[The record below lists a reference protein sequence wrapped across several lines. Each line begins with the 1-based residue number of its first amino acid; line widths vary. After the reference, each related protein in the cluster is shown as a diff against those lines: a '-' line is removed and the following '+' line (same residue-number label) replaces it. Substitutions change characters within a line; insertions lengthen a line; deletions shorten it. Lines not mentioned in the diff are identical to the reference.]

1 MGLRIVLWYFWII
14 VMMIA
19 VLPLSWRWLRWLPDH
34 GYTLAKPFG
43 LLLWGYFL
51 WLGAS
56 VGVLHNNFG
65 GAVAALSVVVVL
77 ALTLG
82 RGAWQLNAQKER
94 PLFAWLR
101 RHRRLV
107 IANEGL
113 FLLIFAIGLL
123 YRAYAPDIATAG
135 GEKFMEMAFLNG
147 IRTSAVFPPHDPWL
161 AGYSISYYYFGYLI
175 MAGLMTLSGLSTGV
189 GFNVGIAT
197 LFALGLSSAFGVA
210 VNLLSRNG
218 DKPGAPTRFPIGFG
232 FLGALL
238 FGIVSNLEGLLD
250 VIYAR
255 HWLPYSFWH
264 WLDIK
269 DINIPT
275 IGPPTALPQRFMWWW
290 RASRVINDRD
300 LLGHSMEV
308 IDEFPFF
315 SYLLG
320 DMHPHVMALP
330 FVLLTVGLA
339 FNLWRALSGHVD
351 AMTDET
357 PWYTPRHWLALALTW
372 PGGVTGFLFYALAVG
387 SLFFLNTWDAP
398 IYLGL
403 LLTVYVWQRSRSRRV
418 IVGALVV
425 DGLLVGV
432 IMGVLSLLFY
442 FPFFIAFQ
450 SQAGGFLPNL
460 FNPTRLVQFFVMFGP
475 LLLPLFAFLWLLSR
489 ENGWR
494 PTGKAFA
501 EWIIWPLL
509 LPVVLTLVLLA
520 ALLLT
525 PGGQAFTNRI
535 LSDPA
540 VQKQI
545 GGANWGALLR
555 RIALLRVTVIGTYLL
570 LAGGIGWVL
579 ALLAVKLPRPAGDD
593 EERDIFVLFLAGFAL
608 LLTFAVEF
616 VYLRDN
622 FGTRMN
628 TVFKFYYQAWVL
640 FSLTATYSLAQL
652 WRRARS
658 LWGGRVWLTLSV
670 LFILGGLVYPLTAPA
685 NRANDFR
692 GKRSLDGIRWIREGV
707 PADADA
713 AQWLWHNV
721 PLDAVVLEAN
731 GKSYSYSSRIS
742 ALTGRPTL
750 LGWDGHEAQW
760 RGAAYSAMVG
770 DRPDV
775 IRRVYKTAAGQA
787 LVKLLADYHI
797 DYVYVGALEQR
808 QFGMNQ
814 SDLKRLNRALRLV
827 YEQKG
832 ARIYQRPGDP
842 AP

>member
-1 MGLRIVLWYFWII
+1 MGLRIILWYIWLLF
-14 VMMIA
+14 MAGA
-19 VLPLSWRWLRWLPDH
+19 VLPLAWRWLRWLPDH

-56 VGVLHNNFG
+56 TGLLHNNFG
-65 GAVAALSVVVVL
+65 GAVAALGIVMVL
-77 ALTLG
+77 SLILG
-82 RGAWQLNAQKER
+82 RDAWQIDAQGDR
-94 PLFAWLR
+94 PLFAWLH

-123 YRAYAPDIATAG
+123 YRAYTPDITTAG

-147 IRTSAVFPPHDPWL
+147 IRTATIFPPHDPWL
-161 AGYSISYYYFGYLI
+161 AGYSISYYYFGYV
-175 MAGLMTLSGLSTGV
+175 MVAGLMTLSGLSTGI

-210 VNLLSRNG
+210 VNLLSRKG
-218 DKPGAPTRFPIGFG
+218 TKPGTPTRFAIGYG

-275 IGPPTALPQRFMWWW
+275 IGPPTMLPQRFMWWW

-300 LLGHSMEV
+300 LLGHSIEV

-330 FVLLTVGLA
+330 FVLLAVGLA
-339 FNLWRALSGHVD
+339 FNLWRALVSGD
-351 AMTDET
+351 SATIGEAK
-357 PWYTPRHWLALALTW
+357 WYTPRHWLVLMQCW
-372 PGGVTGFLFYALAVG
+372 PGGIAGFMFYTLAMG

-403 LLTVYVWQRSRSRRV
+403 LLAVYVWQRSRREQR
-418 IVGALVV
+418 IAGAVLV
-425 DGLLVGV
+425 DGLLISV
-432 IMGVLSLLFY
+432 IMGALSLLFY

-460 FNPTRLVQFFVMFGP
+460 FNPTRLVQFSVMFGP

-494 PTGKAFA
+494 ATGKAFA

-509 LPVVLTLVLLA
+509 LPIVLTLILLAVLL
-520 ALLLT
+520 LM
-525 PGGQAFTNRI
+525 PDGQAFTNRI
-535 LSDPA
+535 LSNPE

-545 GGANWGALLR
+545 GGATWGALLR
-555 RIALLRVTVIGTYLL
+555 RIALLRLTVSGTYLL
-570 LAGGIGWVL
+570 LAGAIGWVI
-579 ALLAVKLPRPAGDD
+579 ALLAVKLPRPANDD

-608 LLTFAVEF
+608 LLTFTVEF

-652 WRRARS
+652 WRRARQS
-658 LWGGRVWLTLSV
+658 WGGRTWLALSI
-670 LFILGGLVYPLTAPA
+670 LFILGGLVYPLTAPN
-685 NRANDFR
+685 NRANGFR
-692 GKRSLDGIRWIREGV
+692 GKLSLDGTRWIREGT
-707 PADADA
+707 PADVAAADWIRNNA
-713 AQWLWHNV
+713 
-721 PLDAVVLEAN
+721 PLNAVILEAN

-760 RGAAYSAMVG
+760 RGAAYGAMVG
-770 DRPDV
+770 KRPDD
-775 IRRVYKTAAGQA
+775 IRRAYKAAAGQA
-787 LVKLLADYHI
+787 LVKLLAEYRV

-814 SDLKRLNRALRLV
+814 SDLKRLDQALRLV
-827 YEQKG
+827 YDKNG
-832 ARIYQRPGDP
+832 VRIYQRPGDP